1 MKITKKITSIV
12 LALLLAVSAF
22 AGLAITANAAT
33 ASGEYT
39 LKVYKQDV
47 TYDASTM
54 TGADYGNK
62 IGNTSSS
69 VGDEALP
76 TNYKGLNGVTF
87 KAYYQGDLT
96 TREPAT
102 PDLTKTSLTAT
113 TATVDGKDGVATFT
127 VDGTDAKPYGLYYV
141 VETDSPYKV
150 DVQAKPFYVYLPT
163 TNRDGKDFLT
173 TTNVYP
179 KNLTTLGGSTLT
191 KTVNASAYDLL
202 KISQAPQFEL
212 KDSAG
217 NVIVTYTLADKNN
230 TTPSAVVTTF
240 AADTQA
246 DLVKK
251 YSTVTASVENGIMVV
266 NGLPT
271 NKTYN
276 DDGSIVSATDATYTW
291 HESRATI
298 LDGATD
304 ALPVA
309 TDQTFTVKVGY
320 GSTAEIKDGV
330 GVTTN
335 VVESDNDDD
344 DKTMDNSKLPTITKV
359 ADVETQTIGKNVVWT
374 ITPIVPDDIHSY
386 ATYKVTDVIDEK
398 LDFSYSDT
406 DKTAVAVS
414 ATLAADKGTFTEGTD
429 YTVSYD
435 STSRTFTFDTTQA
448 GRQKLKGATE
458 LKIELTTQINENA
471 VVNTDIEN
479 KATLTYENQY
489 GVTGT
494 PDSKDTVKTG
504 GFIGLKYENVNS
516 TEEKG
521 LAGAE
526 FELYEANGDTAKGN
540 KLSFVYS
547 NGVYTVCKAG
557 TEGAV
562 STITSENDGTFN
574 VKGLAYGTYTLVETK
589 APTGYQLYSG
599 DISVK
604 VNATS
609 YDSNAILADNKVV
622 NVPTP
627 DLPLTGG
634 MGTILFTVAGL
645 ALIGGSAFFFI
656 RSRKSRKEEI

>member
-54 TGADYGNK
+54 TGADYGNN

-69 VGDEALP
+69 VGEEVTI

-87 KAYYQGDLT
+87 KAYYQGNLT

-102 PDLTKTSLTAT
+102 PDLTKISLTAT
-113 TATVDGKDGVATFT
+113 TATVGGVDGVATFT
-127 VDGTDAKPYGLYYV
+127 VDGSSSKPYGLYYV
-141 VETDSPYKV
+141 VETSSPYKV

-163 TNRDGKDFLT
+163 TNRGGDGFLR

-191 KTVNASAYDLL
+191 KTVNASAYDHS

-217 NVIVTYTLADKNN
+217 NVIVTYTLADKVND
-230 TTPSAVVTTF
+230 TPSAVVTTF
-240 AADTQA
+240 DADSQA
-246 DLVKK
+246 ELVKK

-271 NKTYN
+271 DKTYN
-276 DDGSIVSATDATYTW
+276 ADGSIALATDATYTW
-291 HESRATI
+291 HESRPTI

-320 GSTAEIKDGV
+320 GSTAAIKDNA

-335 VVESDNDDD
+335 VVASDNDDD

-374 ITPIVPDDIHSY
+374 ITPIVPDDIDSY
-386 ATYKVTDVIDEK
+386 VTYNVTDVIDGK

-406 DKTAVAVS
+406 DKTAVVVR

-435 STSRTFTFDTTQA
+435 STSRKFTFDTTQA

-458 LKIELTTQINENA
+458 LKIELTTQINANA

-526 FELYEANGDTAKGN
+526 FELFEDANKTTKI
-540 KLSFVYS
+540 SFVYAD
-547 NGVYTVCKAG
+547 GVYTVCKAG

-562 STITSENDGTFN
+562 SKITSENDGTFN
-574 VKGLAYGTYTLVETK
+574 VKGLAYGTYTLVETQ
-589 APTGYQLYSG
+589 APAGYQLYSG
-599 DISVK
+599 DISVN
-604 VNATS
+604 VDATS

-645 ALIGGSAFFFI
+645 ALIGGGAFFFI
-656 RSRKSRKEEI
+656 RSRKTRKEEI